1 MQKYCFFSIICYVE
15 FQKTAYQKSGHSHFA
30 YSNKRKTVKIA
41 YCDKHFLPF
50 SLSQLILPFPWVVAC
65 QKL

>member
-1 MQKYCFFSIICYVE
+1 MAKI
-15 FQKTAYQKSGHSHFA
+15 AYQD
-30 YSNKRKTVKIA
+30 KRKTVKIA
-41 YCDKHFLPF
+41 YRDKHFLPF